1 MTFTEIL
8 SDIAKAIQE
17 VKGDNTPIKAEDFA
31 SEIRKL
37 SLNQGSGNMTTIQIP
52 INFSGYYSS
61 GSFSLNGLTY
71 DIYTDN
77 NDPEYT
83 GRIAGYSYEDLYE
96 GWKNGTINI
105 KLYNTGDNMGLGTE
119 VFNVAAV
126 TYYEDNYTQNN
137 RSYMKKELA
146 IIPTLSVVADARISE
161 NCSGD
166 YYIESNYQIVP
177 PYSTSYMIKLTF
189 DTNGDNRTNRLSPA
203 PRNETAIMK

>member
-61 GSFSLNGLTY
+61 NSFNISGLSY

-119 VFNVAAV
+119 VLNVAAV
-126 TYYEDNYTQNN
+126 TYYEGSYTENN

-146 IIPTLSVVADARISE
+146 IIPTLSVVANANISS
-161 NCSGD
+161 NCSGS
-166 YYIESNYQIVP
+166 YYVESNYQITP
-177 PYSTSYMIKLTF
+177 PFSTDYMIKLTF
-189 DTNGDNRTNRLSPA
+189 DTNSNNRTNRLSPK
-203 PRNETAIMK
+203 NNFTM

>member
-37 SLNQGSGNMTTIQIP
+37 SSNQGSGNMTTIQIP
-52 INFSGYYSS
+52 INLSGYYSS
-61 GSFSLNGLTY
+61 NSYTLNGLTY
-71 DIYTDN
+71 DIYTEN

-126 TYYEDNYTQNN
+126 TYFEDSYTENN
-137 RSYMKKELA
+137 RSYMKKEIVL
-146 IIPTLSVVADARISE
+146 IPSITVLADARISN

-166 YYIESNYQIVP
+166 YYVESSYQAVP
-177 PYSTSYMIKLTF
+177 PFESSYMIKLTF
-189 DTNGDNRTNRLSPA
+189 DTNSNNRTNRLSVG
-203 PRNETAIMK
+203 REK

>member
-8 SDIAKAIQE
+8 NDIAKAIQE

-37 SLNQGSGNMTTIQIP
+37 TNQGSDKMTTIQIP
-52 INFSGYYSS
+52 INFNGYYSS
-61 GSFSLNGLTY
+61 GSYSLNGLEY

-77 NDPEYT
+77 NDPQYT

-126 TYYEDNYTQNN
+126 TYFEDNYTQNN

-189 DTNGDNRTNRLSPA
+189 DTNGDNRTNRLSPL
-203 PRNETAIMK
+203 PQNRTYLM